1 MSRFYKHVAPL
12 GLNAAAIFGASS
24 IARGLVSSP
33 SGLGNLTPY
42 GFNGAVASWFF
53 NPCNPLI
60 HVIRDSDNSTCR
72 PSGALVIWC
81 MPRFYKH
88 VAPLGLKA
96 AFPFRDDARH
106 RRGGVPPPDGLGN
119 PTPTDTTSFPHLPI
133 LTRPVFRFTCRL
145 SGALVIWCMP
155 PVYKHAAPLGL
166 NAAQFSVRHP
176 SQGLGFL
183 AQRVG

>member
-1 MSRFYKHVAPL
+1 MQRNFRCVIHR
-12 GLNAAAIFGASS
+12 
-24 IARGLVSSP
+24 RGLVSSP
-33 SGLGNLTPY
+33 ERVGEPNPY

-60 HVIRDSDNSTCR
+60 HVIRDSDDGTCR
-72 PSGALVIWC
+72 P
-81 MPRFYKH
+81 
-88 VAPLGLKA
+88 
-96 AFPFRDDARH
+96 
-106 RRGGVPPPDGLGN
+106 
-119 PTPTDTTSFPHLPI
+119 
-133 LTRPVFRFTCRL
+133 

-155 PVYKHAAPLGL
+155 PVYKHAAPLGLKAAQFSLRHPSQGLGFLARWVGEPNRYGLLRFPVSRLPYDAATCRPSGALVIWCMSRFYKHVAPLGL